1 MLKKLMQEYIEKYSI
16 ERLEQ
21 ETGVKNAIL
30 REILNNNPRRAKFRQ
45 TTLDALYEF
54 FGLVADNFYFDN
66 LKKWY
71 PKTETLL
78 GTFLRTKRIQM
89 GYSHE
94 KLASLINGN
103 KLAIQRLEM

>member
-1 MLKKLMQEYIEKYSI
+1 MLKKLMQEYIEKHSI

-21 ETGVKNAIL
+21 ETGIKNAIL
-30 REILNNNPRRAKFRQ
+30 REILNSNPRRAKFRQ

-54 FGLVADNFYFDN
+54 FGLVSDNFYFDN

-94 KLASLINGN
+94 KLAGLINGN